1 MKKNIK
7 RAAAEDKR
15 YTADKVSLREC
26 LGIFKNIRL
35 PWGLMTAGV
44 IFALLAAYAT
54 LQVSSFSGSAVDASG
69 DIPVREMVVYVI
81 TARSGLHYGAARIG
95 KLGRRKDQLRF
106 APKAVA

>member
-54 LQVSSFSGSAVDASG
+54 LQVSSFSGSACCPTWTHGS
-69 DIPVREMVVYVI
+69 PCWRWS
-81 TARSGLHYGAARIG
+81 TR
-95 KLGRRKDQLRF
+95 
-106 APKAVA
+106 APTLER